1 MITLRLTRPPVHG
14 GAAAPPDLAPRHNGG
29 PPIADYEGPPWGKGD
44 PHLFL
49 HWQRAHRAAWKN
61 IPREVMLFRM
71 AKADRLGLTY
81 AEYMLEILERGRHLQ
96 VEDTARIAEI
106 KALRRRR
113 RRRA

>member
-1 MITLRLTRPPVHG
+1 MIPMRLRKTSIPG
-14 GAAAPPDLAPRHNGG
+14 DGAASPDFAPRHNGG

-49 HWQRAHRAAWKN
+49 HWQRARQTAWKSV
-61 IPREVMLFRM
+61 PREVMLFRM

-81 AEYMLEILERGRHLQ
+81 AEYTLEIMERGRHLQ

-113 RRRA
+113 RRA